1 MTSDISYIGM
11 ILGLLL
17 MLLPLYFFFRF
28 KTGQIISTLIAT
40 ARMVVQL
47 FLIGLYLKYL
57 FLWNNPFI
65 NILSYCISS

>member
-40 ARMVVQL
+40 ARMVVQ
-47 FLIGLYLKYL
+47 Y
-57 FLWNNPFI
+57 
-65 NILSYCISS
+65 